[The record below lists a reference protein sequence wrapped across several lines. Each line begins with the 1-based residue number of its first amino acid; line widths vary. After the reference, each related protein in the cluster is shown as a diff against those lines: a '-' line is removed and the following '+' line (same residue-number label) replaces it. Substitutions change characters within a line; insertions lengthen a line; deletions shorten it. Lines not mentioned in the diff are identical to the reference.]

1 MLECYVFLTAFAHN
15 ICLHGYILFI
25 YLIQIQNT
33 KICTAYRTNQPK
45 IQRYEFLPSPK
56 IQYVWHTADFFPN
69 GLQSFK
75 TNDCFCGYISFWLF
89 FCCFIRD
96 RRDETE
102 NDRSVRDGTRKAPCD
117 PGCKLGSLIFLYHFN
132 ISITL
137 SSPVQIYL
145 HAI

>member
-1 MLECYVFLTAFAHN
+1 MPTW
-15 ICLHGYILFI
+15 LHSLYLFNP
-25 YLIQIQNT
+25 NT
-33 KICTAYRTNQPK
+33 KYQDMYRIPHKSAKKYRDMNFCPALRSSMFDTSD
-45 IQRYEFLPSPK
+45 L
-56 IQYVWHTADFFPN
+56 FPN

-75 TNDCFCGYISFWLF
+75 TNDCFCGNISFWLF
-89 FCCFIRD
+89 FFCFIRD